1 VIEEDDRG
9 NQITRIAPFKFLETV
24 YLDPYG
30 EKTEVIKYDSMLY
43 GRKINEE
50 QNEYLLVSAV
60 EEPDEASIQILVGI
74 ELQPVTLKII

>member
-1 VIEEDDRG
+1 
-9 NQITRIAPFKFLETV
+9 
-24 YLDPYG
+24 
-30 EKTEVIKYDSMLY
+30 MLY